1 MIEIS
6 TEKAKLDLNIIHEF
20 LSSTYW
26 AKGRT
31 MEAMK
36 TCMDNSFN
44 FGVYLD
50 GQQIGYARVLTDYFQ
65 FAYLM
70 DVFILEQ
77 HRGHGYAQ
85 ELMEHIFSHELLKE
99 IRVWRLA
106 TNDAHGLYE
115 KFGFAQ
121 LAKPEKLMER
131 LIQ

>member
-1 MIEIS
+1 MVEIS
-6 TEKAKLDLNIIHEF
+6 TEKAKLDLNLIHGF
-20 LSSTYW
+20 IGSTYW

-31 MEAMK
+31 MEEMK
-36 TCMDNSFN
+36 TCMDNSLN

-50 GQQIGYARVLTDYFQ
+50 GHQIGYARVLTDYFQ

-77 HRGHGYAQ
+77 HRGHGYAR